1 MQIIDNKLAITMP
14 EEITAIYI
22 GRDNYGADL
31 QYALYCFALQY
42 FKKFPTYTSEE
53 VYHVYYIAARIYSA
67 NDGMARAYMMF
78 FVDTP
83 GIVTMTF
90 TTNAYESTPE
100 RILGAPI
107 VRLNLQ
113 SFIYAPD

>member
-14 EEITAIYI
+14 EAITAVFI

-31 QYALYCFALQY
+31 QYTLYCFALKY
-42 FKKFPTYTSEE
+42 FTKFPTYASEE
-53 VYHVYYIAARIYSA
+53 VGHVYYIATRIYSA
-67 NDGMARAYMMF
+67 DDEMTRAYMMF
-78 FVDTP
+78 FVDSP

-100 RILGAPI
+100 RLLGAPI